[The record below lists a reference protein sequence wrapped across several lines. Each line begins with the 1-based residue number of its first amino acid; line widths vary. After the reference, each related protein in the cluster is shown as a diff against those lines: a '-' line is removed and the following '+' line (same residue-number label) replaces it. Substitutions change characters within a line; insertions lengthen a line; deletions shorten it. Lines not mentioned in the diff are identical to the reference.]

1 MQCNWQLKT
10 KVFSGR
16 AHVTDLKFCF
26 RLLRTLGHDQLLK
39 CLGFILYPPHFY
51 LTFPSE
57 SSRGRKQT
65 IHHQFYQRKLS
76 NLNCLNSGYATQDQI
91 RNYDPRY
98 YAISLEFKTFDE
110 NALLLM
116 VVNHENQQNMLIQLQ
131 EGMVKFIID
140 YGDNV
145 KLEFSTKNTYNS
157 GQWVKI
163 EAGRAYRKGVETGV
177 LRVTHSGVREDLM
190 DTLPSLKVIN

>member
-1 MQCNWQLKT
+1 M
-10 KVFSGR
+10 
-16 AHVTDLKFCF
+16 
-26 RLLRTLGHDQLLK
+26 
-39 CLGFILYPPHFY
+39 
-51 LTFPSE
+51 
-57 SSRGRKQT
+57 
-65 IHHQFYQRKLS
+65 
-76 NLNCLNSGYATQDQI
+76 NSGYATQDQI

-131 EGMVKFIID
+131 EGMVKFIIN
-140 YGDNV
+140 YGNNV

-163 EAGRAYRKGVETGV
+163 EAGRAYRKGIETGV

-190 DTLPSLKVIN
+190 DTLPSLKVINWLVREIELLCISYVLYNFYENMVKNSFHLAMFLGSWTWDGRI